1 MRRLFPYPFLAAAIL
16 VIWLLLTQTF
26 SPGQFVL
33 GAIVAVIA
41 GQATAALR
49 LDRLRLRSVGA
60 AMRFAAL
67 AAAEIVRSNVAVARM
82 VLQPHRQKGTFV
94 RIPLDLKDRHGLTLL
109 ALVVTAIPGTMWVQ
123 YDRIG
128 SVLMLHIFDLKD
140 EDAIVD
146 LVQVRYQGLLIEMFE
161 Q

>member
-33 GAIVAVIA
+33 GALVAVIA

-49 LDRLRLRSVGA
+49 LERMRVRSPGA
-60 AMRFAAL
+60 AMRFAGL

-82 VLQPHRQKGTFV
+82 VLRPHRQAGCFV

-128 SVLMLHIFDLKD
+128 GVLMLHIFDLKD

-161 Q
+161 R